1 MQKLK
6 IGNNENSDGPDI
18 WQRWVELHW
27 TTCYNSN
34 TKVVTNTSPSSEL
47 DMSLKLYLVPRILL
61 SLNFSFQPS
70 IHHQFTIQAN
80 TYPRPISCKSSGSHV
95 CLRYLLTILPDK
107 DALKIVL
114 FSASTTLIVFVMI
127 TLILFGVL
135 RIFDPARVRRLTQD
149 PFIAENINMCIKK
162 KNSGAW

>member
-1 MQKLK
+1 MK
-6 IGNNENSDGPDI
+6 IGNNENSDGSDI

-95 CLRYLLTILPDK
+95 SLRYLLTILPDR
-107 DALKIVL
+107 DTLKIVL
-114 FSASTTLIVFVMI
+114 FFSLNHLDCLCDDHPHPLWGAQD
-127 TLILFGVL
+127 L
-135 RIFDPARVRRLTQD
+135 RPCAGKQTNTRSFL
-149 PFIAENINMCIKK
+149 AEN
-162 KNSGAW
+162 KNLCVL